1 MPRNFKEA
9 LLFTFLMCGMMV
21 CGMSLWNLLIL
32 DWTGVVPF
40 AWGHFF
46 QGYIPGFVV
55 AFLLDMLLVG
65 PLAKTIAFAILHKVK
80 AHDKRW
86 AKILVISGT
95 MALFMVTFM
104 SLYGLVYNGQSVTLS
119 SYGRAWLT
127 NVIMALPLNF
137 LSSWSHLT
145 FLIFGVKLQK
155 IPLPGKEV
163 VENFEDDD
171 ELPTII

>member
-1 MPRNFKEA
+1 MG
-9 LLFTFLMCGMMV
+9 C
-21 CGMSLWNLLIL
+21 SLWNLLIL

-46 QGYIPGFVV
+46 QGYLPGFVV

-86 AKILVISGT
+86 AKILAISGT

-119 SYGRAWLT
+119 SYGRAWFDKCYHGLT
-127 NVIMALPLNF
+127 TKF
-137 LSSWSHLT
+137 FSSWSHLT
-145 FLIFGVKLQK
+145 FYL
-155 IPLPGKEV
+155 GKTAKT
-163 VENFEDDD
+163 
-171 ELPTII
+171 LAW

>member
-65 PLAKTIAFAILHKVK
+65 PLAKTIAFAILH
-80 AHDKRW
+80 
-86 AKILVISGT
+86 LE
-95 MALFMVTFM
+95 
-104 SLYGLVYNGQSVTLS
+104 Y
-119 SYGRAWLT
+119 
-127 NVIMALPLNF
+127 
-137 LSSWSHLT
+137 
-145 FLIFGVKLQK
+145 
-155 IPLPGKEV
+155 
-163 VENFEDDD
+163 
-171 ELPTII
+171 TI

>member
-9 LLFTFLMCGMMV
+9 LLFTILMCGMMV

-46 QGYIPGFVV
+46 KGYLPGFVV
-55 AFLLDMLLVG
+55 
-65 PLAKTIAFAILHKVK
+65 AILHKVK

-86 AKILVISGT
+86 AKILAISGT

-127 NVIMALPLNF
+127 NVIMALRLNF
-137 LSSWSHLT
+137 LVVGPISRFIL
-145 FLIFGVKLQK
+145 GKLQK
-155 IPLPGKEV
+155 NLPGEEV

>member
-9 LLFTFLMCGMMV
+9 LLFTILMCGMMV

-46 QGYIPGFVV
+46 QGYFPGFVV

-137 LSSWSHLT
+137 LVVGPISRFIL
-145 FLIFGVKLQK
+145 GKLQN
-155 IPLPGKEV
+155 PLPGKEV

>member
-9 LLFTFLMCGMMV
+9 LLFTILMCGMMV
-21 CGMSLWNLLIL
+21 YVMSLWNLLIL

-46 QGYIPGFVV
+46 QGYLPGFVV
-55 AFLLDMLLVG
+55 AFLLDMILVG

-104 SLYGLVYNGQSVTLS
+104 SWLVQFHVLS
-119 SYGRAWLT
+119 WENYKNHCLVKKSLRILT
-127 NVIMALPLNF
+127 TMMNY
-137 LSSWSHLT
+137 
-145 FLIFGVKLQK
+145 QR
-155 IPLPGKEV
+155 
-163 VENFEDDD
+163 
-171 ELPTII
+171 

>member
-1 MPRNFKEA
+1 MWND
-9 LLFTFLMCGMMV
+9 G
-21 CGMSLWNLLIL
+21 LWNLLIL

-40 AWGHFF
+40 VLGHFF
-46 QGYIPGFVV
+46 QDYLPGFVV

-104 SLYGLVYNGQSVTLS
+104 SFYGLVYNSDAIIL
-119 SYGRAWLT
+119 
-127 NVIMALPLNF
+127 
-137 LSSWSHLT
+137 WSCLVDKCYHGFT
-145 FLIFGVKLQK
+145 
-155 IPLPGKEV
+155 
-163 VENFEDDD
+163 
-171 ELPTII
+171 T

>member
-9 LLFTFLMCGMMV
+9 LIFTFLMCGLMV
-21 CGMSLWNLLIL
+21 CGMSIWNLLVL
-32 DWTGVVPF
+32 DWAGVHPF
-40 AWGHFF
+40 SWGHFF
-46 QGYIPGFVV
+46 SGYLPGFVV

-65 PLAKTIAFAILHKVK
+65 PVAKSIAFAILHKIK

-104 SLYGLVYNGQSVTLS
+104 SLYGLLYNGQAVNFA

-127 NVIMALPLNF
+127 NVVMALPLNF
-137 LSSWSHLT
+137 LVVGPISRFIL
-145 FLIFGVKLQK
+145 VRLQK
-155 IPLPGKEV
+155 PLPGEDQ
-163 VENFEDDD
+163 VEDFDDDD

>member
-86 AKILVISGT
+86 A
-95 MALFMVTFM
+95 
-104 SLYGLVYNGQSVTLS
+104 
-119 SYGRAWLT
+119 
-127 NVIMALPLNF
+127 LNF
-137 LSSWSHLT
+137 LVVGPISRFIL
-145 FLIFGVKLQK
+145 GKLQK
-155 IPLPGKEV
+155 PLPGEEV
-163 VENFEDDD
+163 VENFDDDD

>member
-9 LLFTFLMCGMMV
+9 LLFTILMCGMMV

-46 QGYIPGFVV
+46 QGYLPGFVV

-86 AKILVISGT
+86 AKI
-95 MALFMVTFM
+95 
-104 SLYGLVYNGQSVTLS
+104 
-119 SYGRAWLT
+119 
-127 NVIMALPLNF
+127 
-137 LSSWSHLT
+137 
-145 FLIFGVKLQK
+145 
-155 IPLPGKEV
+155 
-163 VENFEDDD
+163 
-171 ELPTII
+171 

>member
-1 MPRNFKEA
+1 
-9 LLFTFLMCGMMV
+9 
-21 CGMSLWNLLIL
+21 
-32 DWTGVVPF
+32 
-40 AWGHFF
+40 
-46 QGYIPGFVV
+46 
-55 AFLLDMLLVG
+55 MLLVG

-95 MALFMVTFM
+95 IALFMVAFM
-104 SLYGLVYNGQSVTLS
+104 SLYGLVYNGQSVTSFILWS
-119 SYGRAWLT
+119 CLVAT

-137 LSSWSHLT
+137 LVVGPISRFILGRNYKNHCL
-145 FLIFGVKLQK
+145 VKKL
-155 IPLPGKEV
+155 

>member
-1 MPRNFKEA
+1 
-9 LLFTFLMCGMMV
+9 
-21 CGMSLWNLLIL
+21 
-32 DWTGVVPF
+32 
-40 AWGHFF
+40 
-46 QGYIPGFVV
+46 
-55 AFLLDMLLVG
+55 MLLVG

-95 MALFMVTFM
+95 IALFMVTFM
-104 SLYGLVYNGQSVTLS
+104 SLYGLVYNGQSVTFS

-137 LSSWSHLT
+137 LVVGPISRFIL
-145 FLIFGVKLQK
+145 GKLQK
-155 IPLPGKEV
+155 PLPGEEV

>member
-9 LLFTFLMCGMMV
+9 LLFTILMCGMMV

-46 QGYIPGFVV
+46 QGYLPGFVV

-95 MALFMVTFM
+95 IR
-104 SLYGLVYNGQSVTLS
+104 Y
-119 SYGRAWLT
+119 
-127 NVIMALPLNF
+127 
-137 LSSWSHLT
+137 SW
-145 FLIFGVKLQK
+145 
-155 IPLPGKEV
+155 
-163 VENFEDDD
+163 
-171 ELPTII
+171 